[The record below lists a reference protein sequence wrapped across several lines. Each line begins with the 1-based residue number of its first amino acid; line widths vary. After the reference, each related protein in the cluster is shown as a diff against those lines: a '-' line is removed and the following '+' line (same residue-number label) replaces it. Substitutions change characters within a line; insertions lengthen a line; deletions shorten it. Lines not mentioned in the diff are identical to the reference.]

1 MKTQNLRD
9 RLKLSLKAK
18 LMTLGAYIKKSEIT
32 QIKELMI
39 YHKNKNMSKVNNWQ
53 EIIKVKEEVN
63 EIETRHIIQRIMECK
78 KWFFEKMSKLF

>member
-18 LMTLGAYIKKSEIT
+18 LMTLGAYIKKSERT

>member
-18 LMTLGAYIKKSEIT
+18 LMTLGAYIKKSERT

-78 KWFFEKMSKLF
+78 KGFFEKMSKLF